1 LSCATGKRAPL
12 DTPRQIDARAAAAD
26 DAVDDSAGAGAAF
39 DAAVE
44 EVETASRGSTPPPQS
59 QTLADHLAVLSARGE
74 PIPGIGDDEILVA
87 PADGKDDALNV
98 EASAEAQARVQRSK
112 KQSTIV
118 KAETPKTPKTAPK
131 RKQATAQTDS
141 DSDSVQPKKRPKTKP
156 QVVTVDTD
164 SEVEEKPNQSRH
176 KSVKSSDIYKSWE
189 QRVPDLRQRFQL
201 LILVRDGFP
210 CKTSKNHQE
219 LNYKLVLQAARD
231 TMDAANYKRFK
242 TDMDAAFNS
251 TDRE

>member
-1 LSCATGKRAPL
+1 MSCATGKRAL
-12 DTPRQIDARAAAAD
+12 ETPRQIDARAAAAD
-26 DAVDDSAGAGAAF
+26 DAVDESAGAAF
-39 DAAVE
+39 AAAVE
-44 EVETASRGSTPPPQS
+44 EVETASRGSTFPPQS
-59 QTLADHLAVLSARGE
+59 QTLGDHLAVLAARGDE
-74 PIPGIGDDEILVA
+74 IPGIGDEEILVA

-118 KAETPKTPKTAPK
+118 KAETPKTPKTVAAPK

>member
-1 LSCATGKRAPL
+1 MSCATGKRAL
-12 DTPRQIDARAAAAD
+12 DTPRLIDARHGAAAAD
-26 DAVDDSAGAGAAF
+26 DAPDESAGAAF

-74 PIPGIGDDEILVA
+74 DIPGIGDEEILVA

-118 KAETPKTPKTAPK
+118 KAETPRTAPK
-131 RKQATAQTDS
+131 PRRKQAPAETDS

-156 QVVTVDTD
+156 QVVVLDPD
-164 SEVEEKPNQSRH
+164 SEVEEPTQSRH
-176 KSVKSSDIYKSWE
+176 KSVKSSDLYKKWD
-189 QRVPDLRQRFQL
+189 QRVPDIRQRCHL
-201 LILVRDGFP
+201 LMLVRDGFP

-219 LNYKLVLQAARD
+219 LNYRLVLQAARD

>member
-1 LSCATGKRAPL
+1 MSCATGKRAL
-12 DTPRQIDARAAAAD
+12 ETPRQIDARAAAAD
-26 DAVDDSAGAGAAF
+26 DAVDESAGAAF

-74 PIPGIGDDEILVA
+74 DIPGIGDEEILVA

-118 KAETPKTPKTAPK
+118 KAETPRTAPK
-131 RKQATAQTDS
+131 PRRKQAPSETDS

-156 QVVTVDTD
+156 QVVVLDPD
-164 SEVEEKPNQSRH
+164 SEVEEPTQSRH
-176 KSVKSSDIYKSWE
+176 KSVKSSDLYKKW
-189 QRVPDLRQRFQL
+189 DLRVADIRQRCHL
-201 LILVRDGFP
+201 LMLVRDGFP
-210 CKTSKNHQE
+210 CKTSKNQQE
-219 LNYKLVLQAARD
+219 LNYRLVLQAARD
-231 TMDAANYKRFK
+231 IMDVATYKRFK
-242 TDMDAAFNS
+242 SDMDAAFNS

>member
-1 LSCATGKRAPL
+1 MH
-12 DTPRQIDARAAAAD
+12 

-74 PIPGIGDDEILVA
+74 EIPGIGDDEILVA

-118 KAETPKTPKTAPK
+118 KAETTRTAPK
-131 RKQATAQTDS
+131 PRRKQAPAQTDS

-156 QVVTVDTD
+156 QVVVLDPD
-164 SEVEEKPNQSRH
+164 SEVEEQPNQSRH
-176 KSVKSSDIYKSWE
+176 KSVKSSDIYKRWE

-219 LNYKLVLQAARD
+219 LNYRLVLQAARD

>member
-1 LSCATGKRAPL
+1 MSCATGKRAPL

-74 PIPGIGDDEILVA
+74 EIPGIGDDEILVA

-118 KAETPKTPKTAPK
+118 KAETPRTAPK
-131 RKQATAQTDS
+131 PRRKQAPAETDS

-156 QVVTVDTD
+156 QVVVLDPD
-164 SEVEEKPNQSRH
+164 SEVEEQPNQSRH
-176 KSVKSSDIYKSWE
+176 KSVKSSDIYKRWE

-219 LNYKLVLQAARD
+219 LNYRLVLQAARD

>member
-1 LSCATGKRAPL
+1 MSCTTGKRAL

-26 DAVDDSAGAGAAF
+26 DAPDESAGAAF

-59 QTLADHLAVLSARGE
+59 QTFGDHLAVLAARGE

-118 KAETPKTPKTAPK
+118 KAETPKTPKTVAAPK

-156 QVVTVDTD
+156 QVVVLDPD
-164 SEVEEKPNQSRH
+164 SEVEEPTQSRH
-176 KSVKSSDIYKSWE
+176 KSVKSSDLYKKWD
-189 QRVPDLRQRFQL
+189 QRVPDIRQRCHL
-201 LILVRDGFP
+201 LMLVRDGFP

-219 LNYKLVLQAARD
+219 LNYRLVLQAARD
-231 TMDAANYKRFK
+231 IMDVVTYKRFK
-242 TDMDAAFNS
+242 SDMDAAFNS

>member
-1 LSCATGKRAPL
+1 MSCATGKRAPL

-74 PIPGIGDDEILVA
+74 EIPGIGDDEILVA

-118 KAETPKTPKTAPK
+118 KAETPKTPKTVAAPK

-176 KSVKSSDIYKSWE
+176 KSVKSSDLYKKW
-189 QRVPDLRQRFQL
+189 DLRVADIRQRYHL
-201 LILVRDGFP
+201 LMLVRDGFP
-210 CKTSKNHQE
+210 CKRNPT
-219 LNYKLVLQAARD
+219 
-231 TMDAANYKRFK
+231 TGWCFKRPG
-242 TDMDAAFNS
+242 T
-251 TDRE
+251 

>member
-1 LSCATGKRAPL
+1 MSCATGKRAL

-74 PIPGIGDDEILVA
+74 EIPGIGDDEILVA

-118 KAETPKTPKTAPK
+118 KAETPRTAPK
-131 RKQATAQTDS
+131 PRRKQAPAETDS

-156 QVVTVDTD
+156 QVVVLDPD
-164 SEVEEKPNQSRH
+164 SEVEEQPNQSRH
-176 KSVKSSDIYKSWE
+176 KSVKSSDIYKRWE

-242 TDMDAAFNS
+242 NDMDAAFHS